1 VREVLEEEVAPD
13 GFEGVGL
20 VVEIDEETGVDEAV
34 VGSTGPLSEGVG
46 LVEALL
52 VVEAQL
58 SGGRG
63 TELMNLRCDLGFSTM
78 EKDLPAPA
86 CTSDALMYCVP

>member
-1 VREVLEEEVAPD
+1 MEVDQEV
-13 GFEGVGL
+13 
-20 VVEIDEETGVDEAV
+20 GVDEAV
-34 VGSTGPLSEGVG
+34 GGSAGTFGEGVR
-46 LVEALL
+46 LVEAFL
-52 VVEAQL
+52 VVEAEL
-58 SGGRG
+58 RGGRG